1 MTQNSRAQTMLEYVF
16 LIAVLAAGLIL
27 MVHFLQMR
35 IQGRMKNEAEQIS
48 GGRQFEQGTTT
59 TTIRVSAP

>member
-16 LIAVLAAGLIL
+16 LIAVLAAGVIL
-27 MVHFLQMR
+27 MARFLQIR
-35 IQGRMKNEAEQIS
+35 VQGRMKNEAEQIS
-48 GGRQFEQGTTT
+48 GGRQLEQGTT